1 MEKLPVSANIRRYT
15 TQEVIQNQVKDL
27 VHQLMDE
34 VASRRNGWVMSDIV
48 TEVNDAYGR
57 TAVFARDYIVKDVCE
72 FRHKKTP
79 RKSKRTYSVVCKYQ

>member
-27 VHQLMDE
+27 VHQLMDAGK
-34 VASRRNGWVMSDIV
+34 ASRRNGWVMSDIV

-57 TAVFARDYIVKDVCE
+57 DMAVFARDYIVKDVCG
-72 FRHKKTP
+72 
-79 RKSKRTYSVVCKYQ
+79 VQA

>member
-27 VHQLMDE
+27 VHQLMDAGK
-34 VASRRNGWVMSDIV
+34 ASRKNGWVMSDIV

-57 TAVFARDYIVKDVCE
+57 DMAVFAREYIVKDVCG
-72 FRHKKTP
+72 
-79 RKSKRTYSVVCKYQ
+79 VQA

>member
-27 VHQLMDE
+27 VHQLMDAGK
-34 VASRRNGWVMSDIV
+34 ASRRNGWVMSDIV

-57 TAVFARDYIVKDVCE
+57 DMAVFARDYIIKDVCG
-72 FRHKKTP
+72 
-79 RKSKRTYSVVCKYQ
+79 VQA

>member
-27 VHQLMDE
+27 VHQLMDAGK
-34 VASRRNGWVMSDIV
+34 ASRRNGWVMSDIV

-57 TAVFARDYIVKDVCE
+57 DMAVFARDYIVKDV
-72 FRHKKTP
+72 
-79 RKSKRTYSVVCKYQ
+79 YGVQA

>member
-27 VHQLMDE
+27 VHQLMDAGK
-34 VASRRNGWVMSDIV
+34 ASRRNGWVMSDIV

-57 TAVFARDYIVKDVCE
+57 DMAVYARDYIVKDVCG
-72 FRHKKTP
+72 
-79 RKSKRTYSVVCKYQ
+79 VQA